1 MKLPDSTRDHL
12 LHASASWEAV
22 DAMETFSNGLA
33 GHYHYIKYVVVQKQ
47 NLWSTSYDVAIALH
61 VEQWNFGLTDG
72 KWNITGWLD
81 IFSTLRHTGKMGNPH
96 NIFSNSLCRFKNQY

>member
-12 LHASASWEAV
+12 LHASASSEAV

-33 GHYHYIKYVVVQKQ
+33 GHYHYIKYVVVQK
-47 NLWSTSYDVAIALH
+47 NTLWSTSYDVAIALH

-72 KWNITGWLD
+72 WWNFYKWLGRIYTARYN
-81 IFSTLRHTGKMGNPH
+81 
-96 NIFSNSLCRFKNQY
+96 